1 MVRRMTIAEIV
12 DEVFGGTARMAELFE
27 VTMPAVSNWK
37 AAGRF
42 PARLHYRIA
51 KEAGVRGVKLP
62 NSVFEDD
69 THIGAA
75 E

>member
-1 MVRRMTIAEIV
+1 MTIAEIV
-12 DEVFGGTARMAELFE
+12 DQVFGGTAKMAELFD
-27 VTMPAVSNWK
+27 VTPPAVSNWK

-51 KEAGVRGVKLP
+51 KEAEARNVTLP
-62 NSVFEDD
+62 DSVFEDEAEA
-69 THIGAA
+69 GAA

>member
-1 MVRRMTIAEIV
+1 MTIAEIV
-12 DEVFGGTARMAELFE
+12 DQVFGGTAKMAELFD

-51 KEAGVRGVKLP
+51 KEAEARNVTLP
-62 NSVFEDD
+62 DSVFEEEP
-69 THIGAA
+69 TEAA